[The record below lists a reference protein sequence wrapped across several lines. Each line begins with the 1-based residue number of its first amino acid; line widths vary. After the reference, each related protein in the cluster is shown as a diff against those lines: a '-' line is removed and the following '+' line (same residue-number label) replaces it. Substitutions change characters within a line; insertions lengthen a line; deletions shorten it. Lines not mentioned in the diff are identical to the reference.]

1 MPRPTT
7 TETIPATGASGGA
20 SDGAPA
26 TTAAAPDRPAWAT
39 TDELMRN
46 YYDEEWGVP
55 VHDERGLF
63 EALSLEVF
71 QSGLSWSTVLRKRE
85 AFRAAFTNF
94 NPDAVA
100 AFTDADVARLIAD
113 EGIIRNH
120 RKVLATIQNA
130 RATVA
135 LRAEGGLAEFLW
147 SFAPEPGSTATT
159 DEPVSRTTESEALAK
174 ALKARGFNFVGPTTM
189 HALMQAVGM
198 VPVR

>member
-1 MPRPTT
+1 MPRPSSTDMT
-7 TETIPATGASGGA
+7 SVTGVSEGAQTAGAGTPA
-20 SDGAPA
+20 
-26 TTAAAPDRPAWAT
+26 RPAWAS

-85 AFRAAFTNF
+85 AFRAAFAGF
-94 NPDAVA
+94 DPDAVA
-100 AFTDADVARLIAD
+100 TFTDADVARLMAD
-113 EGIIRNH
+113 DGIIRNH

-130 RATVA
+130 HATVA
-135 LRAEGGLAEFLW
+135 LRAEGGLAAFLW
-147 SFAPEPGSTATT
+147 SFAPEPTGAAAT
-159 DEPVSRTTESEALAK
+159 DEPVSRTAESEALAK
-174 ALKARGFNFVGPTTM
+174 ALKARSFNFVGPTTM
-189 HALMQAVGM
+189 YALMQAVGM

>member
-7 TETIPATGASGGA
+7 TGMTPVTSVSE
-20 SDGAPA
+20 GAPA
-26 TTAAAPDRPAWAT
+26 TAAATPARPAWAS

-46 YYDEEWGVP
+46 YYDEEWGGP
-55 VHDERGLF
+55 VNGERGLF

-85 AFRAAFTNF
+85 AFRAAFANF
-94 NPDAVA
+94 DPDVVA
-100 AFTDADVARLIAD
+100 AFTDADVARLMAD

-130 RATVA
+130 RATIA
-135 LRAEGGLAEFLW
+135 LRTEGGLAEFLW
-147 SFAPEPGSTATT
+147 SFAPEPGSPAAT
-159 DEPVSRTTESEALAK
+159 DEPVTRTPESEALAK
-174 ALKARGFNFVGPTTM
+174 ALKARGYNFVGPTTM
-189 HALMQAVGM
+189 HALMQAMGM